1 MTNEMQ
7 KLLDKEDNENI
18 ELQGK
23 KLNKIKSKIN
33 KRQFEKEIIM
43 ADNKKLDQIHADF
56 ENDNK
61 LSFEESLLV
70 QKVFAYIKSK

>member
-1 MTNEMQ
+1 MKLSDYEDRERIKGDSIKLSNFTNE
-7 KLLDKEDNENI
+7 
-18 ELQGK
+18 
-23 KLNKIKSKIN
+23 KLNKQK
-33 KRQFEKEIIM
+33 QFEKEIIM
-43 ADNKKLDQIHADF
+43 TDNKNLDQIHADF